1 MAYHH
6 LAITTRDMPATHA
19 FYTDAMGFDLVRVE
33 KAQMGPDKWAKHF
46 FYDTGD
52 GSMIA
57 FWDIRDA
64 ALQDFKTS
72 ISAGLGLPNWSN
84 HIAFGVASLEEL
96 DAKRERLV
104 NAGYPVTEVDHH
116 WCTSI
121 YAMDPNGI
129 MVEFCLTTRAFEAGD
144 RERALAAVHS
154 DALRDEPPPRGKRYE
169 AKGAPRAAWAL

>member
-1 MAYHH
+1 MPYHH
-6 LAITTRDMPATHA
+6 LAITTRDMPATHT
-19 FYTDAMGFDLVRVE
+19 FYAEAMGFRLVRVE
-33 KAQMGPDKWAKHF
+33 KAQMGPNKWAKHF

-64 ALQDFKTS
+64 ALKDYQTS

-84 HIAFGVASLEEL
+84 HIAFGAASMDDLNR
-96 DAKRERLV
+96 KRERLV
-104 NAGYPVTEVDHH
+104 NAGYPVTEIDHN

-129 MVEFCLTTRAFEAGD
+129 MVEFCVTTHAFDVGD
-144 RERALAAVHS
+144 SERALAAVYS
-154 DALRDEPPPRGKRYE
+154 DQLRDEPPPKGKRYDAVGV
-169 AKGAPRAAWAL
+169 AKAVFAL